1 MHVLGACDVTY
12 VFRNYLDH
20 FCSFCE
26 MGASEAIATIHNA
39 HYHNLQIKRDTSHID
54 NFRACLEAKS
64 LQDKHCGNTETLL
77 N

>member
-39 HYHNLQIKRDTSHID
+39 HYHNLHVLNTSVECLRSKRTSPIRYTIYGCTAAAPG
-54 NFRACLEAKS
+54 F
-64 LQDKHCGNTETLL
+64 
-77 N
+77 